1 MDESVVLFKR
11 QMISDNSLNSIT
23 AGARPPIRAGL
34 FLGTLAA
41 VATLMFGSVPE
52 SLISWD
58 AIRSAAV
65 PLFLVVALYSA
76 LAATTAS
83 YDPARI
89 AFRSALVIWMFLLVS
104 EDLFSRSTGDL
115 HSVLREQ
122 FSVTAYGELGLW
134 IVAFLVLLVV
144 SLRSPRYLRYML
156 SGQFRWVLILC
167 VLYVLSTAQSP
178 QPLYCMAWAFK
189 LCLVVLLLA
198 MCSALIRDF
207 RGLMAF
213 LRATVWACLSY
224 LVAEIYMGFADP
236 STAFEGGRFGQSS
249 NSLSVIAGT
258 VLILSLTFR
267 SQNIGVWPIVVS
279 ILASTIM
286 ILSGGKAGIASGV
299 LSATLFYLLKKK
311 VGSAVALL
319 SGMACL
325 GVALYMLTPLGSYFD
340 TYAKEGGATTLSGRT
355 DLWAGASPLI
365 RQHIILGHGYMASR
379 FASMQLEGVH
389 WEADHM
395 HNAFL
400 DVLYNNGLIGMGLV
414 LILHAIIIMNLLN
427 VIRYPGAPLELYNVA
442 AGSLALYINLL
453 ISAFFN
459 STIGGRPSTLFM
471 LFLALFVVS
480 GSLRRELT
488 KSRLRQADQTATRL
502 SAKLQTTSAFV

>member
-1 MDESVVLFKR
+1 MDEPVVLFKR
-11 QMISDNSLNSIT
+11 SMISDNRLNSTT
-23 AGARPPIRAGL
+23 AGARPSIRAGL
-34 FLGTLAA
+34 FLVMLAA
-41 VATLMFGSVPE
+41 VGAVVFVSVPE

-58 AIRSAAV
+58 AISSVVVA
-65 PLFLVVALYSA
+65 LILVVALYSA
-76 LAATTAS
+76 LAATTAF
-83 YDPARI
+83 YDPTI

-104 EDLFSRSTGDL
+104 EDLFTRSTGDL
-115 HSVLREQ
+115 HSVLQEQ
-122 FSVTAYGELGLW
+122 FSVSAYGEFALW

-144 SLRSPRYLRYML
+144 SLRNPRYLRYML
-156 SGQFRWVLILC
+156 SGQFLWVLTLC
-167 VLYVLSTAQSP
+167 VLDVVSTTKSP

-198 MCSALIRDF
+198 MCSTLIRDS
-207 RGLMAF
+207 RSLMAF
-213 LRATVWACLSY
+213 LRATLWACFSY
-224 LVAEIYMGFADP
+224 LIVEVYLGFANP
-236 STAFEGGRFGQSS
+236 LTAFEGGRFGQSS

-258 VLILSLTFR
+258 VLILSLTLR
-267 SQNIGVWPIVVS
+267 SQIIGIWTIVIS
-279 ILASTIM
+279 ILAATIM

-319 SGMACL
+319 SGIACL
-325 GVALYMLTPLGSYFD
+325 GVALYMFTPLGSYFD

-365 RQHIILGHGYMASR
+365 QQHIILGHGYMASR
-379 FASMQLEGVH
+379 FASMELEGVH

-414 LILHAIIIMNLLN
+414 LILHGIILVNLLS
-427 VIRYPGAPLELYNVA
+427 VIRTPGAPLELYNVA
-442 AGSLALYINLL
+442 AGCLALYVNLL

-459 STIGGRPSTLFM
+459 STIGGRPSTLYM

-480 GSLRRELT
+480 ASLRGLTMSSGSLVDQNTTRPSA
-488 KSRLRQADQTATRL
+488 KIQTA
-502 SAKLQTTSAFV
+502 SAFS

>member
-1 MDESVVLFKR
+1 MDEPVVLFKPP
-11 QMISDNSLNSIT
+11 MIFDSNPNSIT
-23 AGARPPIRAGL
+23 AGARPPIRDALFAGL
-34 FLGTLAA
+34 F
-41 VATLMFGSVPE
+41 VAMLTTAGALVFGAVPE

-58 AIRSAAV
+58 AIRGAV
-65 PLFLVVALYSA
+65 VAFFLVVALCSA

-83 YDPARI
+83 CDPTRI
-89 AFRSALVIWMFLLVS
+89 ALRFALVIWMFLLVS
-104 EDLFSRSTGDL
+104 EDLFTRSTGDL

-122 FSVTAYGELGLW
+122 FSVSAYGELGLW
-134 IVAFLVLLVV
+134 IVACLVLLVA
-144 SLRSPRYLRYML
+144 SLRSPQYLRYMF
-156 SGQFRWVLILC
+156 SGQFRWILVFC
-167 VLYVLSTAQSP
+167 ALSVVSTARSP
-178 QPLYCMAWAFK
+178 QPWYCMAWAFK

-198 MCSALIRDF
+198 MFSTLIRDSNS
-207 RGLMAF
+207 LMAF
-213 LRATVWACLSY
+213 LRATLWACLFY
-224 LVAEIYMGFADP
+224 LVVEVYLGFADP

-258 VLILSLTFR
+258 VLILSLTLR
-267 SQNIGVWPIVVS
+267 SQIPGVWAIVIG
-279 ILASTIM
+279 ILASIIM

-299 LSATLFYLLKKK
+299 LSATLFYLLRKK

-319 SGMACL
+319 SAIACL
-325 GVALYMLTPLGSYFD
+325 GIALYMFTPLGSYFD
-340 TYAKEGGATTLSGRT
+340 TYAKEGGAATLSGRT

-365 RQHIILGHGYMASR
+365 QQHLILGHGYMASR

-414 LILHAIIIMNLLN
+414 LILHGIIVMNLLN
-427 VIRYPGAPLELYNVA
+427 VIRYSGAPPELHNVA
-442 AGSLALYINLL
+442 AGCLALYVNLL

-480 GSLRRELT
+480 GSLRQLT
-488 KSRLRQADQTATRL
+488 KSRRSLDCTN
-502 SAKLQTTSAFV
+502 V